1 MNKDSPRK
9 TLNRT
14 YLIILQLSFPCHLMG
29 FYSTREDGAQREHL
43 VRKHWSIKIERAFL
57 FPLKWDKNKFNLLY
71 EVFVHMKSNIQRM
84 FLKINFFFTLT
95 LYFLTLGGSS
105 SKPTTWY
112 HGSRQLWR
120 TETMGLETNQDL
132 FECIMVHSKG
142 AESSHALSAS
152 FIWSWLTRTMH
163 NQ

>member
-84 FLKINFFFTLT
+84 FLKINFFSPLHFT
-95 LYFLTLGGSS
+95 
-105 SKPTTWY
+105 
-112 HGSRQLWR
+112 
-120 TETMGLETNQDL
+120 
-132 FECIMVHSKG
+132 
-142 AESSHALSAS
+142 
-152 FIWSWLTRTMH
+152 SWLWEEVHQSLQLDIMEVDSSEGQKPWVWRLTKICLNVSWSTARGLRAPMPSQH
-163 NQ
+163 PSFEAG